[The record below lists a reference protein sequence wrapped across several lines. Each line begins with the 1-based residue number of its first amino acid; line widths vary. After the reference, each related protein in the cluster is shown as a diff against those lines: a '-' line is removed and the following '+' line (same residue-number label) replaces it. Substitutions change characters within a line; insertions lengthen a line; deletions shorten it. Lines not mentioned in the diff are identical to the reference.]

1 MYNLSFNFNSKKER
15 LNNINTII
23 GETNKTY
30 KRKSDQFIDDLLI
43 NYQLFMNIGKYVDR
57 IDKNLTNVTSLQKI
71 YSNNLQQLRK
81 DVENF
86 SVDYVQY
93 LKDLEQNNESESGN
107 NKSKNNLYFD
117 DFNEKDDDEEFQ
129 LNNFLNPEKKSKR
142 WLEEQPEKLR
152 VLIDQKKFSESV
164 ELIKEIRSCDLDKID
179 YEMY

>member
-117 DFNEKDDDEEFQ
+117 DFFDAYFSLRSLLAAPAGEITLDGPLPF
-129 LNNFLNPEKKSKR
+129 NFGVTST
-142 WLEEQPEKLR
+142 
-152 VLIDQKKFSESV
+152 
-164 ELIKEIRSCDLDKID
+164 
-179 YEMY
+179 